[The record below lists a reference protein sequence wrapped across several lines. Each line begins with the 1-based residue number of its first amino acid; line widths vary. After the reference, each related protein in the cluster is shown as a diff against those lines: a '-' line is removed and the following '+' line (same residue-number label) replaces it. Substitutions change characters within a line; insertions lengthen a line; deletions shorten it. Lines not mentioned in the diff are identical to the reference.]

1 MVVGFVLLGPYF
13 FFFFFLFLLV
23 VLVVVVVVVVVV
35 VADVAEAA
43 PVLNEALVRGSSKV
57 AFG

>member
-23 VLVVVVVVVVVV
+23 VLVVVVVVVVV
-35 VADVAEAA
+35 EAA
-43 PVLNEALVRGSSKV
+43 PVLNDALVRGSSKV